1 MRKIVA
7 ACTLPFVFG
16 IPLFGLTACKDVG
29 QTCKYEIEA
38 EYVREEGKLEGS
50 MRVSVPNNTEN
61 ALEEIPFALYANCF
75 REGAKTPSVSDLYEP
90 AVFYDGTSYGGIQ
103 IEEVTGG
110 ADWKVGGEDE
120 NLLLVRLSE
129 PLYPD
134 ERVTLSVRYA
144 LTLPK
149 ANHRFGI
156 GESCVNLSC
165 FYPQVPAQNESG
177 FYGYTPSP
185 YGDPFVLDR
194 SDFSVKLTVPE
205 DMTAACGGAVSE
217 SAENGKRVYRCNA
230 EGVRDAAFV
239 LGNLTLSSTER
250 DGVKIDYYHFGDGAP
265 EETLKA
271 ASDAIAAFSELFC
284 DYPFKRYAFAETDLG
299 FGGMEYG
306 GFSMISS
313 ALRKEER
320 AEVVVHETAH
330 QWWYAAV
337 GNDEV
342 KHAWLDE
349 GLTEYSTMMFY
360 EKNTDGYKFTLD
372 GKRADALSAYIL
384 YCETYKNN
392 GLGDTSMTR
401 PVNEYATATEY
412 AYMTYV
418 KGALMFDDVRNTIGD
433 AAFKSALKT
442 YYNDNKF
449 GIAEPQDLIG
459 AMEKASKRQLSALF
473 EAWLDGN
480 VKLYS
485 SH

>member
-7 ACTLPFVFG
+7 ACTLLFVLG

-38 EYVREEGKLEGS
+38 EYFREEGKLEGS

-75 REGAKTPSVSDLYEP
+75 REGAKTPPISDLYEP
-90 AVFYDGTSYGGIQ
+90 AVFYGGASYGGIQ
-103 IEEVTGG
+103 VEEVTGG
-110 ADWKVGGEDE
+110 EDWRVGGEDE

-134 ERVTLSVRYA
+134 ECVTLSVRYA

-217 SAENGKRVYRCNA
+217 SAENGKRIYRCNA

-239 LGNLTLSSTER
+239 LGNFTLSSTER
-250 DGVKIDYYHFGDGAP
+250 EGVKIDYYHFADGAP

-271 ASDAIAAFSELFC
+271 ASDAVAAFSELFC

-306 GFSMISS
+306 GFAMISS
-313 ALRKEER
+313 DRKS
-320 AEVVVHETAH
+320 VV
-330 QWWYAAV
+330 
-337 GNDEV
+337 
-342 KHAWLDE
+342 
-349 GLTEYSTMMFY
+349 
-360 EKNTDGYKFTLD
+360 
-372 GKRADALSAYIL
+372 
-384 YCETYKNN
+384 
-392 GLGDTSMTR
+392 
-401 PVNEYATATEY
+401 
-412 AYMTYV
+412 
-418 KGALMFDDVRNTIGD
+418 
-433 AAFKSALKT
+433 
-442 YYNDNKF
+442 
-449 GIAEPQDLIG
+449 
-459 AMEKASKRQLSALF
+459 
-473 EAWLDGN
+473 
-480 VKLYS
+480 
-485 SH
+485 